1 MSAAQHPPEVS
12 SAEFADFVADLDY
25 PLFVVT
31 TQHAGERSGCLI
43 GFATQVSIDPPRML
57 VCISDKNHTYPLAQ
71 QAEAVAVHVLSPEQH
86 ELAELFG
93 EETGDRTDKFA
104 HCTWHVGPGG
114 IPVLDDAARHM
125 VGRVLER
132 MPFGDHLGLLLDPVE
147 TRVGDAPVAFTLR
160 DAADIE
166 PGHDA

>member
-1 MSAAQHPPEVS
+1 MGDAQQHSPVS
-12 SAEFADFVADLDY
+12 SAEFSDFVADLDY

-31 TQHAGERSGCLI
+31 TQHAGERSGCLV
-43 GFATQVSIDPPRML
+43 GFASQVSIDPPRML
-57 VCISDKNHTYPLAQ
+57 VCISDKNHTHALAQ
-71 QAEAVAVHVLSPEQH
+71 HAEVVAVHVLSPGQH

-104 HCTWHVGPGG
+104 HCSWHPGPGEV
-114 IPVLDDAARHM
+114 PVLDDAARHM

-132 MPFGDHLGLLLDPVE
+132 VPFGDHLGLLLAPVE
-147 TRVGDAPVAFTLR
+147 VGVHDAPVAFTLR